1 MRGDAGENILL
12 RVHCNS
18 KKNACER
25 GGGEGRGEHFVECSE
40 GIGR

>member
-25 GGGEGRGEHFVECSE
+25 GGEGRGEHFVECSE

>member
-25 GGGEGRGEHFVECSE
+25 GGKAGENILLSVLKG
-40 GIGR
+40 